1 MLEPIR
7 PLLLSAMLG
16 LLQAMRQAEQND
28 ADRQTVRW
36 VLRMP
41 LDSPLSHPERCW
53 FWGKSPLSS

>member
-1 MLEPIR
+1 
-7 PLLLSAMLG
+7 MLG